1 MLYSKYVDRNGKI
14 VDFDIA
20 KICDAISKAYEATC
34 NINKKIKAVKNEVHN
49 IPYEEYNVEVLLE
62 YESII
67 RDLKKR
73 KKAIRR
79 YRCYL
84 VNKVNTY
91 NAIFRKAWLA
101 RNHKAG
107 RSNTSSVSDMML
119 MTVPTPPTAEAAIC
133 RLKQRGMACGMA

>member
-1 MLYSKYVDRNGKI
+1 MFSKYVDRKGNL
-14 VDFDIA
+14 VDSDIA
-20 KICDAISKAYEATC
+20 KICDAICKAYEATR
-34 NINKKIKAVKNEVHN
+34 NINQKIKAVKNEVHN
-49 IPYEEYNVEVLLE
+49 IPYEEDYVEILLE
-62 YESII
+62 YENII

-73 KKAIRR
+73 KKAIWR

-84 VNKVNTY
+84 VNKVNKLS
-91 NAIFRKAWLA
+91 AIFRKAWLA

-119 MTVPTPPTAEAAIC
+119 MTIPTPPTAEAAIC